1 MKRVIAF
8 LTALLLI
15 LSLTGCSSGPK
26 RLRISGAAKIMV
38 FNMSTGKQAEI
49 TDAADIRYV
58 TDNICSLPYSRGR
71 KVNSDGSMFSLSW
84 LDEAGERIAG
94 ISVLNEN
101 TIVYQKHYY
110 KVMTI
115 DYEIDLAFLEGL
127 FAD

>member
-1 MKRVIAF
+1 MKRCAAF
-8 LTALLLI
+8 LAALLVLG
-15 LSLTGCSSGPK
+15 LSGCSFGPK
-26 RLRISGAAKIMV
+26 KLEITGTAKIQV
-38 FNMSTGKQAEI
+38 FNSTTGKQAEI
-49 TDAADIRYV
+49 TDAADMQYI
-58 TDNICSLPYSRGR
+58 TENICSLPYSKGR
-71 KVNSDGSMFSLSW
+71 KVNSDGSMFSLNW

-94 ISVLNEN
+94 VAVLSEN